1 MTKFKYRMQ
10 NILDIKNQME
20 EQAKLEFA
28 QARMALNEEED
39 HLKKLNSRKRSYENE
54 MRKLLHE
61 NLKVRKIIEARDAIS
76 KMEGMIE
83 EQILKVRFAE
93 KKLEE
98 ARQKMTEL
106 MQERKTHEN
115 LKEKAF
121 DVFIKELN
129 AGESKEIDQLT
140 SYRFGKKINEQSETG
155 KESEQSED

>member
-1 MTKFKYRMQ
+1 MAKFRYRMQ

-20 EQAKLEFA
+20 EQSKLEFA
-28 QARMALNEEED
+28 QARMILNEEEEN
-39 HLKKLNSRKRSYENE
+39 LKKLNTRKKSYENE
-54 MRKLLHE
+54 MRKLLSE
-61 NLKVRKIIEARDAIS
+61 NLKVRKI
-76 KMEGMIE
+76 METKDSINRMDDMIQ

-121 DVFIKELN
+121 DEFVKELN
-129 AGESKEIDQLT
+129 ADESKEIDQLT
-140 SYRFGKKINEQSETG
+140 SYRFGKKISERSETG
-155 KESEQSED
+155 KTPDSSQE

>member
-1 MTKFKYRMQ
+1 MAKFRYRMQ

-20 EQAKLEFA
+20 EQSKLEFA
-28 QARMALNEEED
+28 QARMILNEEEEN
-39 HLKKLNSRKRSYENE
+39 LKKLNTRKKSYENE
-54 MRKLLHE
+54 MRKLLSE
-61 NLKVRKIIEARDAIS
+61 NLKVRKI
-76 KMEGMIE
+76 METKDSINRMDDMIQ

-121 DVFIKELN
+121 DEFMKELN
-129 AGESKEIDQLT
+129 ADESKEIDQLT
-140 SYRFGKKINEQSETG
+140 SYRFGKKISEHSETG
-155 KESEQSED
+155 KTPDSSQE

>member
-1 MTKFKYRMQ
+1 MAKFRYRMQ

-20 EQAKLEFA
+20 EQSKLEFA
-28 QARMALNEEED
+28 QARMILNEEEEN
-39 HLKKLNSRKRSYENE
+39 LKKLNTRKKSYENE
-54 MRKLLHE
+54 MRKLLSE
-61 NLKVRKIIEARDAIS
+61 NLKVRKILETKDAINR
-76 KMEGMIE
+76 MDEMIQ

-121 DVFIKELN
+121 DEFVKELN
-129 AGESKEIDQLT
+129 ADESKEIDQLT
-140 SYRFGKKINEQSETG
+140 SYRFGKKISERSETG
-155 KESEQSED
+155 KTPDSSQE